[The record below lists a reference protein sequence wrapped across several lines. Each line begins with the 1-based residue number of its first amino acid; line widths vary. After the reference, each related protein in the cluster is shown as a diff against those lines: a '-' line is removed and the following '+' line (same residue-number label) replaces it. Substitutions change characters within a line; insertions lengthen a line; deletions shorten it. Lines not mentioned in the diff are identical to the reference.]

1 MKRLIASLT
10 AASLALSLAACG
22 GAASSSAAANN
33 GGAASSTPAA
43 SSAKPTTVTVWHLQP
58 EDSEE
63 TCMHQRL
70 LRWAEKFNAE
80 NTDNITV
87 EVAGAKS
94 VDVILTTIATGSTP
108 DIFMNYWNNAPAWSD
123 KGALYDLTD
132 FVNNDADW
140 NKADFVDA
148 TWGLC
153 TYNDH
158 IYSIPYSMST
168 TFMVYRPDLLAEA
181 GWDHFPANTE
191 ELLQCAMD
199 CTKLDDAGNI
209 VQMGLVPDYY
219 WLDTILWPAAFG
231 GTWMDGD
238 TPDFT
243 NKQQLE
249 AYKFQSAILNKY
261 GYDNVR
267 RFVDSFGTPGT
278 PEDAL
283 FKGKVAMR
291 WLPDS
296 ALADMEEYGK
306 DVEWAMAPMPYPEGV
321 QGGQM
326 LTCGVWEMN
335 AHTENPE
342 ATWKVMASLTGEE
355 NMKFLAEG
363 DHNHGTFMPRKSA
376 LNHVIND
383 LDVSENTKKNATV
396 LLNDN
401 LTHFPMV
408 SYIGEYLNII
418 STEMNE
424 ALMGNISVE
433 DAAQKVRIRFP
444 SWSADTAKPAARLR
458 NPAGADRAF
467 GQLLP
472 SWPQGQNAKEAPY

>member
-22 GAASSSAAANN
+22 GAASSSAAADN
-33 GGAASSTPAA
+33 GGAAASTPAA

-181 GWDHFPANTE
+181 GW
-191 ELLQCAMD
+191 
-199 CTKLDDAGNI
+199 
-209 VQMGLVPDYY
+209 
-219 WLDTILWPAAFG
+219 
-231 GTWMDGD
+231 
-238 TPDFT
+238 
-243 NKQQLE
+243 
-249 AYKFQSAILNKY
+249 
-261 GYDNVR
+261 
-267 RFVDSFGTPGT
+267 
-278 PEDAL
+278 
-283 FKGKVAMR
+283 
-291 WLPDS
+291 
-296 ALADMEEYGK
+296 
-306 DVEWAMAPMPYPEGV
+306 
-321 QGGQM
+321 
-326 LTCGVWEMN
+326 
-335 AHTENPE
+335 
-342 ATWKVMASLTGEE
+342 
-355 NMKFLAEG
+355 
-363 DHNHGTFMPRKSA
+363 
-376 LNHVIND
+376 
-383 LDVSENTKKNATV
+383 
-396 LLNDN
+396 
-401 LTHFPMV
+401 
-408 SYIGEYLNII
+408 
-418 STEMNE
+418 
-424 ALMGNISVE
+424 
-433 DAAQKVRIRFP
+433 
-444 SWSADTAKPAARLR
+444 
-458 NPAGADRAF
+458 
-467 GQLLP
+467 
-472 SWPQGQNAKEAPY
+472 